1 LALGATAGR
10 ILSEVLAA
18 AGRTALVGA
27 GLGLVAAAAAGRVV
41 QAMLFG
47 VSPLD
52 ALAVTVAP
60 AVILILAVTASVIP
74 ARRAARVDPIAAL
87 RAE

>member
-1 LALGATAGR
+1 
-10 ILSEVLAA
+10 VLAA

>member
-1 LALGATAGR
+1 MR
-10 ILSEVLAA
+10 EVIVA

-27 GLGLVAAAAAGRVV
+27 GLGLVAAAAAGRVL

-52 ALAVTVAP
+52 GAALTIAP
-60 AVILILAVTASVIP
+60 AVILVLAVTASVIP
-74 ARRAARVDPIAAL
+74 ARRAAQIDPIVSL